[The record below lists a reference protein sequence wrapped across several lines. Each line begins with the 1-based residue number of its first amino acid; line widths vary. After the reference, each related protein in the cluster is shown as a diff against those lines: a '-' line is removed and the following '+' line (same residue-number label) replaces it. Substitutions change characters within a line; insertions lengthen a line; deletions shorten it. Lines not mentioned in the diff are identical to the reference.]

1 MHRRIL
7 IIGGTGFI
15 GTAVCEDFLASGDEV
30 TLFHRELKKGTR
42 AHLNLVHMIG
52 DRNDPP
58 EELKSMKFDIVIDTC
73 GFSSKDFQI
82 LDFLNFEH
90 YIFIS
95 SVAVFSNQISPLSS
109 ESGSKIDEDPLDLS
123 GGLKN
128 LNKHQR
134 YGISKLEC
142 ERYLRMNSD
151 RISVIRPSIVL
162 GKNEKT
168 GRLRHIYQ
176 LPKTNA
182 QIPMEAERKF
192 QFIDIDDLVRL
203 ISSVAE
209 RMPGDDYNLVG
220 PSLDWHEFVSIF
232 CKVFE
237 IVDYLPVNDLRDF
250 PFWDNYPN
258 AGIRSLV
265 SKHSWI
271 AQHKFI
277 SLADSLMM
285 YKSNLEKFD

>member
-1 MHRRIL
+1 MNRRIL

-15 GTAVCEDFLASGDEV
+15 GSAICDEFLNSGDKV
-30 TLFHRELKKGTR
+30 TLLHRALKKEAR
-42 AHLNLVHMIG
+42 ARINLVHILG
-52 DRNDPP
+52 DRNNPP
-58 EELKSMKFDIVIDTC
+58 EELKTMYFDIVIDTC
-73 GFSSKDFQI
+73 GYSSNDFQT
-82 LDFLNFEH
+82 LDFLKFEH

-95 SVAVFSNQISPLSS
+95 SVAVFSRKIPPLSN
-109 ESGSKIDEDPLDLS
+109 ESGSKIDEDSFDLS
-123 GGLKN
+123 GGLEN
-128 LNKHQR
+128 LDKHQR
-134 YGISKLEC
+134 YGMSKLEC
-142 ERYLRMNSD
+142 ERYLRNKSD
-151 RISVIRPSIVL
+151 FISVIRPSIVL

-168 GRLRHIYQ
+168 GRLQDIYQ

-182 QIPMEAERKF
+182 RIPMETERKF
-192 QFIDIDDLVRL
+192 QFIDINDLVKL

-220 PSLDWHEFVSIF
+220 PSLDWQEFVSTF

-237 IVDYLPVNDLRDF
+237 IVDYSPVNDLRDF

-258 AGIRSLV
+258 SGIRSLV

-285 YKSNLEKFD
+285 YKLNL

>member
-1 MHRRIL
+1 LHRRIL

-15 GTAVCEDFLASGDEV
+15 GAAVCEDFLYSGDEV

-42 AHLNLVHMIG
+42 EHLNLVHIIG

-58 EELKSMKFDIVIDTC
+58 EELKSMTFDIVIDTC
-73 GFSSKDFQI
+73 GYSPNDFRI
-82 LDFLNFEH
+82 LNFLKFEH

-109 ESGSKIDEDPLDLS
+109 ESGSKIDEDHLDLS
-123 GGLKN
+123 GDLRN
-128 LNKHQR
+128 VNKHQR

-142 ERYLRMNSD
+142 ERYLRINSD
-151 RISVIRPSIVL
+151 CISVIRPSIVL

-168 GRLRHIYQ
+168 GRLRDIYQ

-182 QIPMEAERKF
+182 RIPMETERKF
-192 QFIDIDDLVRL
+192 QFIDINDLVNL
-203 ISSVAE
+203 ISGVAE

-220 PSLDWHEFVSIF
+220 PSLDWQEFVSTF

-237 IVDYLPVNDLRDF
+237 IVDYLPVNNLTDF

-258 AGIRSLV
+258 SGIRSLV

-271 AQHKFI
+271 AKHKFI

-285 YKSNLEKFD
+285 YKSNLEQI